1 MGAHKNNNNNTM
13 PMFTR
18 LNKTTQKTWMLQ
30 EANSMGKGK
39 RVTFSNK
46 CILA

>member
-1 MGAHKNNNNNTM
+1 
-13 PMFTR
+13 
-18 LNKTTQKTWMLQ
+18 MLQ

-46 CILA
+46 CILAWMSEMQ